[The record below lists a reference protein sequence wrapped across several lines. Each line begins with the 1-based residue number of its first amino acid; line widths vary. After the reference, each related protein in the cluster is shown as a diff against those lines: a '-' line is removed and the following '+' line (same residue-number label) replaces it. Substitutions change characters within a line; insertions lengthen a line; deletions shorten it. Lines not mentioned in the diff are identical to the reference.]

1 MSILQT
7 TCVIFLAAGII
18 INAVCIHLI
27 QKQMDIQSHRLTD
40 AYIQIRELSK
50 RLDEIKC
57 RKQE

>member
-50 RLDEIKC
+50 RLDENK
-57 RKQE
+57 K